1 MMMSVKML
9 ADMAAHARAMA
20 EDAHAMAAAIQ
31 AVVDD
36 CAAQLAA
43 KKAGTDAASTSGKT
57 TPEPEWVAQAEASVV
72 NEPMSANT
80 PPARKH
86 TIAEVRAFV
95 AERAKPENREKIK
108 AILNG
113 FGVSKLTELPEDKYG
128 QLMDEVSK
136 L

>member
-9 ADMAAHARAMA
+9 ADIAAHARAMA
-20 EDAHAMAAAIQ
+20 NEAQAMATAIQ

-43 KKAGTDAASTSGKT
+43 KKAGNEAANTPGKT
-57 TPEPEWVAQAEASVV
+57 APEPEWVAQAKASVV
-72 NEPMSANT
+72 NEPMPT
-80 PPARKH
+80 ITLPTGKH
-86 TIAEVRAFV
+86 TLTEVRAFV

-128 QLMDEVSK
+128 QLLDEVSK